1 MNRTKLGLALAA
13 ALTATACGGSDPGP
27 LDGVDSLVF
36 LQRAARNE
44 MGDIFQYTS
53 YKPGAKIVKLS
64 PPTADGALT
73 ELCCSKAG
81 AEFADIDI
89 SSYDLSF
96 DAKEIVFAGKLNG
109 QARYGLFLLHLDTG
123 VVDQVHSDPSH
134 DYFSPVFLPGD
145 KVMFLTN
152 KVVEEGAR
160 QFQDEYERGTTAQ
173 LGVMNR
179 DGSGEVLGARNLS
192 HRVFPSLMSNGRL
205 VFTQWEHMGNMNA
218 GLLLTMNPDMTTVR
232 EAFGKEGSGITNS
245 YLKAREI
252 APGRLI
258 AIGTSRDRTLQS
270 GALLDI
276 RLGEPYVVDG
286 EVRADKNMSEATASY
301 KLLTP
306 NVPLGREPSA
316 TTVGRFYDAFPLDAR
331 ESPMLVVS
339 WADGPVESGTLGA
352 AGLDANFGIYLWD
365 SAKQLRR
372 PIFDDPAMWDVAP
385 RPLVARDAPPQIA
398 SSGNHQFGGNS
409 TLMAGTDVYK
419 STVADFAPG
428 AVYGVRITE
437 GFSVEEGVPRD
448 FGLTEFEGAA
458 VLGIAPVEADG
469 SFAALIPATIPVRM
483 QAIDRFGM
491 ALVSEPVWVSGGAGE
506 ARACGGCHES
516 RTGVVVTQPGVT
528 QAIARGP
535 VHLLDDK
542 TRDQR
547 VTTSYTIAGTIGVPW
562 DTALQ
567 DVFDRKCASCHNGA
581 TGPANP
587 SWTLTDPVTNES
599 FTWTFDLRGGE
610 AIYGVGDFMFSG
622 YSRSHL
628 SLMGPS
634 MRDLEDTDL
643 VLTGSTKIYVE
654 PGSARGSELLKKL
667 NPPQVFPTVD
677 MTKRAFPV
685 AELPAHAAAVN
696 QELTPAEYYL
706 MILMAYNGG
715 QFYARENAPGRN

>member
-1 MNRTKLGLALAA
+1 MNRTKLAFALALA
-13 ALTATACGGSDPGP
+13 LGATACGGSDPGP

-36 LQRAARNE
+36 LQRAPRDT
-44 MGDIFQYTS
+44 GDIFQYNS
-53 YKPGAKIVKLS
+53 YKPGAKLVKLS
-64 PPTADGALT
+64 PPTADGVLS

-81 AEFADIDI
+81 SEFADIDI

-109 QARYGLFLLHLDTG
+109 NARYGLFLLHLDTG
-123 VVDQVHSDPSH
+123 VVDQVHSDPNA
-134 DYFSPVFLPGD
+134 DYFSPLFVPGD
-145 KVMFLTN
+145 KILFLTN
-152 KVVEEGAR
+152 KVLEPGAR
-160 QFQDEYERGTTAQ
+160 QFQDEYERGVAAQ

-205 VFTQWEHMGNMNA
+205 VFTQWDHLGTMNA
-218 GLLLTMNPDMTTVR
+218 GHLLSMNPDMTTVR

-286 EVRADKNMSEATASY
+286 DVRADKNMSEATASY

-306 NVPLGREPSA
+306 NVPLGREPSP
-316 TTVGRFYDAFPLDAR
+316 TTVGRYYDAFPLDAR
-331 ESPMLVVS
+331 DNPTLVVS

-352 AGLDANFGIYLWD
+352 AGLNANFGVYVYD
-365 SAKQLRR
+365 SAHQLRK
-372 PIFDDPAMWDVAP
+372 PIFDDPAMWDLAP

-398 SSGNHQFGGNS
+398 SSGNHQYGGD
-409 TLMAGTDVYK
+409 TALMAGTDVYK
-419 STVADFAPG
+419 STVADLAPG
-428 AVYGVRITE
+428 SIYGVRVTE

-458 VLGIAPVEADG
+458 TLGIAPVEADG
-469 SFAALIPATIPVRM
+469 SFAALVPASVPVRM

-491 ALVSEPVWVSGGAGE
+491 AVVSEPVWVSGAAGE
-506 ARACGGCHES
+506 SRACGGCHES

-535 VHLLDDK
+535 VNLLGNK
-542 TRDQR
+542 TRAQR
-547 VTTSYTIAGTIGVPW
+547 ISNGFTIADTVGIPW
-562 DTALQ
+562 DQALQ
-567 DVFDRKCASCHNGA
+567 GVFDRKCVSCHNG
-581 TGPANP
+581 TPGPANP

-599 FTWTFDLRGGE
+599 FTWAFDLRGGD
-610 AIYGVGDFMFSG
+610 ATYGVGEFMFSG

-643 VLTGSTKIYVE
+643 VLTGSTKVYIE
-654 PGSARGSELLKKL
+654 PGNARASELLKTL

-677 MTKRAFPV
+677 MSKRAFPV
-685 AELPAHAAAVN
+685 AEFPAHAAAVG
-696 QELTPAEYYL
+696 QELTADEYYL
-706 MILMAYNGG
+706 MVLMADNGG
-715 QFYARENAPGRN
+715 QFYSRENAPGRN

>member
-1 MNRTKLGLALAA
+1 
-13 ALTATACGGSDPGP
+13 
-27 LDGVDSLVF
+27 
-36 LQRAARNE
+36 

-53 YKPGAKIVKLS
+53 YKPGAKLVKLS
-64 PPTADGALT
+64 PPTADGVLT
-73 ELCCSKAG
+73 ELCCSNAG
-81 AEFADIDI
+81 SEFADIDI

-352 AGLDANFGIYLWD
+352 AGLDANFGIYVFD
-365 SAKQLRR
+365 SAHNLRK
-372 PIFDDPAMWDVAP
+372 PIYDDPTMWDLAP

-398 SSGNHQFGGNS
+398 SSGNHQFGGD
-409 TLMAGTDVYK
+409 TALMAGTDVYK
-419 STVADFAPG
+419 SSVANFAPG
-428 AVYGVRITE
+428 TVYGVRVTE
-437 GFSVEEGVPRD
+437 GFSVEEGVPDD

-458 VLGIAPVEADG
+458 TLGIAPVEADG
-469 SFAALIPATIPVRM
+469 SFAALIPAAVPVRM
-483 QAIDRFGM
+483 QAIDKFGM
-491 ALVSEPVWVSGGAGE
+491 ALASEPVWVSF
-506 ARACGGCHES
+506 
-516 RTGVVVTQPGVT
+516 
-528 QAIARGP
+528 
-535 VHLLDDK
+535 
-542 TRDQR
+542 
-547 VTTSYTIAGTIGVPW
+547 Y
-562 DTALQ
+562 
-567 DVFDRKCASCHNGA
+567 F
-581 TGPANP
+581 
-587 SWTLTDPVTNES
+587 WT
-599 FTWTFDLRGGE
+599 
-610 AIYGVGDFMFSG
+610 
-622 YSRSHL
+622 
-628 SLMGPS
+628 
-634 MRDLEDTDL
+634 
-643 VLTGSTKIYVE
+643 
-654 PGSARGSELLKKL
+654 
-667 NPPQVFPTVD
+667 
-677 MTKRAFPV
+677 
-685 AELPAHAAAVN
+685 
-696 QELTPAEYYL
+696 
-706 MILMAYNGG
+706 
-715 QFYARENAPGRN
+715 